1 MNGHLSHISMVQIA
15 CNNYSMANLSEICP
29 KIVLMRHI
37 LTIFILFLFAGCQ
50 SAGKKAE
57 KPLNAELL
65 PAGAVP
71 SRIRVTDLNYWT
83 EQGQFFVTGV
93 CINESG
99 VWEQIWLNVS
109 FTGEQGRPLSA
120 GGAASAVIPTFSG
133 AVPPMGR
140 TAFFAG
146 WPLSVFSGV
155 PAACTVREEGS
166 LKVSPGAI
174 LLTENV
180 GGVRMMVPEAP
191 GKPASVEAAWQ
202 ISAVLNNPLPQTAQH
217 PKLELLLFGTDRKLW
232 FSTVL
237 DPGDSLYKSLIVM
250 DKTGPMA
257 GGEKRELGIS
267 VHYDQLPAALR
278 EKKIGRVEL
287 LAFDA
292 R

>member
-1 MNGHLSHISMVQIA
+1 
-15 CNNYSMANLSEICP
+15 MANLSEICP

-37 LTIFILFLFAGCQ
+37 LTIVVLCLIAGCQ

-65 PAGAVP
+65 PAGIAP
-71 SRIRVTDLNYWT
+71 SRIRITDLNYWT

-93 CINESG
+93 CVNESG
-99 VWEQIWLNVS
+99 AWEQIWLNVAL
-109 FTGEQGRPLSA
+109 TDEQGRALSV
-120 GGAASAVIPTFSG
+120 GGAASAVIPAFSS

-140 TAFFAG
+140 TTFFAG
-146 WPLSVFSGV
+146 WPLSGISGV

-166 LKVSPGAI
+166 LKVAPGAI

-191 GKPASVEAAWQ
+191 GKPTSVEAAWQ
-202 ISAVLNNPLPQTAQH
+202 ISAVLNNPLPQSARH
-217 PKLELLLFGTDRKLW
+217 PKLELLLYGTDNKLW
-232 FSTVL
+232 FSTLL
-237 DPGDSLYKSLIVM
+237 DPDDPQYKSLIVSE
-250 DKTGPMA
+250 KAGPMA